1 MPTMS
6 AGQAGGLWF
15 GASRVLAGLGRAAR
29 LAFGLVLVAA
39 AVTMGL
45 LLGAALLLRAAFR
58 RGPAAQPTDGGAW
71 RDAAGWPRRAATRR
85 PTGEVVD
92 IVAREV
98 GPGRQ

>member
-45 LLGAALLLRAAFR
+45 LLGAALLLRAAFS
-58 RGPAAQPTDGGAW
+58 RGPAAQPTDGAAW
-71 RDAAGWPRRAATRR
+71 GDAGWPRRAATRR